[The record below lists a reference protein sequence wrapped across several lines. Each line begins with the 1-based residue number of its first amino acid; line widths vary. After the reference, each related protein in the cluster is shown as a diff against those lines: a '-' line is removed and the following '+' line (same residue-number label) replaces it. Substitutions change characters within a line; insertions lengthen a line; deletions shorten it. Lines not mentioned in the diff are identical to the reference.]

1 MDHSK
6 SKRHVYIVDDEQ
18 NGRRLDRVIRA
29 QQGNVPQAL
38 IEKWARSK
46 SLLVNSQPSKPNQ
59 RLNMGDEVSWPD
71 VTDVIKLRSTENRKQ
86 NLSHQ
91 EIDIVFR
98 AKSFLVLNKP
108 SGLASQGGS
117 GLNYSVDDWLTS
129 LDGHWKLVHR
139 LDRATSGCLLV
150 ARGAKATEHF
160 AQQFRERSTCKFY
173 LALVKDWWGEQTG
186 YIDVPLRRRDDVS
199 RKSFVE
205 VHPEGDSASTY
216 FHYLGGNG
224 EQHLM
229 LLRPLTGRMHQLRVH
244 MASKGTPIIGDSLYG
259 GHEAKRLA
267 LHALC
272 LSVMD
277 QDDNRHWMT
286 ANPGLDYKHL
296 APDLMKYIP
305 DQDILEALGDV

>member
-46 SLLVNSQPSKPNQ
+46 SLLVNCQPSKPNQ

-71 VTDVIKLRSTENRKQ
+71 VTEVIKLRSRENRKQ

-150 ARGAKATEHF
+150 ARGANNNQCGESKVLT
-160 AQQFRERSTCKFY
+160 TFY
-173 LALVKDWWGEQTG
+173 CLCHTINMDQT
-186 YIDVPLRRRDDVS
+186 VN
-199 RKSFVE
+199 E
-205 VHPEGDSASTY
+205 
-216 FHYLGGNG
+216 
-224 EQHLM
+224 
-229 LLRPLTGRMHQLRVH
+229 LRV
-244 MASKGTPIIGDSLYG
+244 PFFIITFLRHQSILY
-259 GHEAKRLA
+259 
-267 LHALC
+267 
-272 LSVMD
+272 
-277 QDDNRHWMT
+277 
-286 ANPGLDYKHL
+286 
-296 APDLMKYIP
+296 
-305 DQDILEALGDV
+305 